1 MARSGEPID
10 DPRTELDATPAPGDV
25 ADILTARLHTP
36 DTELSASPN
45 SAMLS
50 IPHPEDPAGEPLVE
64 LSAPTLDAAHDAG
77 GVSRNI
83 VVTVRPARG
92 ERAEVELYLP
102 AEVWTALNRT
112 YYGSDIKSLEEQAA
126 RFLGQ

>member
-1 MARSGEPID
+1 MARSDDPID
-10 DPRTELDATPAPGDV
+10 DPRTKLDATPAPGDV
-25 ADILTARLHTP
+25 AGVLTARLHAP

-50 IPHPEDPAGEPLVE
+50 IPHLEDRTGEPLVE
-64 LSAPTLDAAHDAG
+64 LSAPTLNAAHDAG
-77 GVSRNI
+77 GVSRNV

-92 ERAEVELYLP
+92 ESAEMELYLP

-112 YYGSDIKSLEEQAA
+112 YYGSDFKSLEEQVA